1 MGPYDQ
7 LSLDQSYHTLD
18 SLNDA
23 ITSLCI
29 SIVFVELV
37 LWLREDS
44 GHTQPG
50 TRGAGQVHTVRHLY
64 EDLLS
69 PTIAHRYTPL
79 SNCIYLSMI
88 DQYVLIVSFLRDRNE
103 RVSRTLPQR
112 WLVPDPARP
121 RPRGIRR
128 HGGLAAQV
136 RVSVSDTPV
145 HVPVDGTIAYVCY
158 AALDTWS

>member
-1 MGPYDQ
+1 MHID
-7 LSLDQSYHTLD
+7 
-18 SLNDA
+18 
-23 ITSLCI
+23 
-29 SIVFVELV
+29 VFVELV
-37 LWLREDS
+37 LRLREDS

-50 TRGAGQVHTVRHLY
+50 TRGAGQVHTVRHLH

-69 PTIAHRYTPL
+69 PTIAHRYT
-79 SNCIYLSMI
+79 NCIYLSMI
-88 DQYVLIVSFLRDRNE
+88 DQYVLMVVSSFRDRNE

-112 WLVPDPARP
+112 WLVSDPARP